1 MNVNVILNRMS
12 DADFDS
18 ELATLHDRYG
28 ASREEAGNRFE
39 QELARLAARSG
50 WTQEELAGKL
60 GKSQKWVDF
69 NLRFGRFLNLS
80 TNVLKTEIP
89 LFSLSEGRFRVLF
102 QKTDKTQ
109 SEPTRFQEVLDQLAA
124 SVGVRSPSRDLK
136 SIRTD
141 VIAKF
146 ADGKWHPLDK
156 IVRALPEYE
165 AQQITDALADT
176 SKHPRVQGCD
186 WERKGVGRSWSYR
199 IFKQERM
206 VSHRKLTEEFMPIFK
221 ELLAETEKSQVA
233 ISLPTVRRLA
243 QKAAQLL
250 KKLGE

>member
-28 ASREEAGNRFE
+28 ESRAEAGNRFE

-60 GKSQKWVDF
+60 GKSARWIGYR
-69 NLRFGRFLNLS
+69 LAFGRFLEFS

-89 LFSLSEGRFRVLF
+89 LFSLSEGRFRDLF
-102 QKTDKTQ
+102 AKTDQTQ
-109 SEPTRFQEVLDQLAA
+109 TEAGRFQDVLDQLAA
-124 SVGVRSPSRDLK
+124 SIGVRSPSRDLK

-141 VIAKF
+141 IIAKF
-146 ADGKWHPLDK
+146 ADGKWHPLDR
-156 IVRALPEYE
+156 IIRALPDYE
-165 AQQITDALADT
+165 PQQIADALADT
-176 SKHPRVQGCD
+176 TKHPRVQGCD

-206 VSHRKLTEEFMPIFK
+206 VSHRKLTEEFTPIFK

-233 ISLPTVRRLA
+233 ISLPTLRRLA